1 MPKVKALLPN
11 SPLATKKFEFSFSLE
26 FKTIPMKTF
35 NKITTI
41 GFLFLTLT
49 TVGAFTSESST
60 KKVKRFDLAK
70 QPLEET
76 SKNTV
81 QMALLLDTSNSMDG
95 LINQAKS
102 QLWDIVN
109 ELSYA
114 KCGTE
119 GRPRLQIALYQY
131 GNDNLSAKE
140 GYVQQVLDFSSDL
153 DEISEKLFALATN
166 GGEEYCGK
174 VIETSLQQL
183 PWNKNPDQ
191 LKMIFIAGNE
201 PFDQGRFN
209 YRNAAIHAKEKNIV
223 VNTLFCGAYEQ
234 GINTYWKNGAT
245 LTGGEYMA
253 IDHNQEL
260 VHLSTPYDDAII
272 ELNSRLN
279 GTYVSYGSLG
289 KSKRIAQTEQDENA
303 MELQEVVAVKRAV
316 SKSSSLYN
324 NKNWDLV
331 DAYSDAA
338 FKISSVEKE
347 ALPKELQGK
356 THAQIK
362 SYVESKKMER
372 EKIQQEIQ
380 DLNGKRLAYLSKN
393 QNQENTGALENAMLQ
408 AIKKQAALKNYRW
421 D

>member
-1 MPKVKALLPN
+1 
-11 SPLATKKFEFSFSLE
+11 
-26 FKTIPMKTF
+26 MKIS
-35 NKITTI
+35 NRITTT
-41 GFLFLTLT
+41 GFLILTLT

-60 KKVKRFDLAK
+60 KQIQLPDQATKLM
-70 QPLEET
+70 EET

-81 QMALLLDTSNSMDG
+81 QIALLLDTSNSMDG

-114 KCGTE
+114 KCGNE

-140 GYVQQVLDFSSDL
+140 GYVQQVLGFSSDL
-153 DEISEKLFALATN
+153 DEISEKLFSLSTN

-174 VIETSLQQL
+174 VIHTSLQQL
-183 PWNKNPDQ
+183 PWYKNPNQ

-209 YRNAAIHAKEKNIV
+209 YRDALIHAKEKNII
-223 VNTLFCGAYEQ
+223 VNTIFCGTYEQ

-260 VHLSTPYDDAII
+260 VHISTPYDDAII
-272 ELNSRLN
+272 QLNSRLN

-289 KSKRIAQTEQDENA
+289 QSKRITQTVQDENA

-324 NKNWDLV
+324 NKKWDLV
-331 DAYSDAA
+331 DAYSDTE

-356 THAQIK
+356 TDAQIK
-362 SYVESKKMER
+362 RYVETKKMER
-372 EKIQQEIQ
+372 EKIQQGIQ
-380 DLNGKRLAYLSKN
+380 NLNSKRLAYLSKN
-393 QNQENTGALENAMLQ
+393 QNEENTGALENVMLQ